1 MSKSLWSIM
10 VLGFITIIIMVIMM
24 LFSLSAYQRSPAA
37 NRAKFSNMIRERFQ
51 FPEVG
56 AEVKAI
62 GAKLVLR
69 VDYVSTLDSNFNDDL
84 MKDELERVA
93 TFTRQRY
100 DGKDRNGIDQLRLR
114 RTEIQG
120 GGCWSRTLERE
131 MTVDKPFRPVAPAPE
146 EDPEDN

>member
-24 LFSLSAYQRSPAA
+24 LFSLSAFQRSPAF

-62 GAKLVLR
+62 GTELVLR
-69 VDYVSTLDSNFNDDL
+69 VEYVSTMDSNFNDDL
-84 MKDELERVA
+84 MKDEMERVA

-114 RTEIQG
+114 RTEVQG
-120 GGCWSRTLERE
+120 SGCWTRTLERE
-131 MTVDKPFRPVAPAPE
+131 MTVSKPFAPTAPE
-146 EDPEDN
+146 PQEEPEDN